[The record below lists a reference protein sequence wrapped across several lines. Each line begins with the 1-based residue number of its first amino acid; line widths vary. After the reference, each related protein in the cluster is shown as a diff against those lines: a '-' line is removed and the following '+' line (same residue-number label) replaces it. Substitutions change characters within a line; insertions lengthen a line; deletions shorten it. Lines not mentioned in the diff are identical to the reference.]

1 MNLFVR
7 YVEGHFVRKQG
18 VLVVFWAAVITLNA
32 AILEE
37 SSNEIVRNYKS

>member
-1 MNLFVR
+1 MNLFVH
-7 YVEGHFVRKQG
+7 YVEGDFVKEQV